1 MPKCD
6 YPPQCDRD
14 SHVCFMGR
22 QLCGHH
28 WRVLADLTAGSSA
41 EATMLKNIGLERV
54 TVNVGAIVS
63 EVRECGRK

>member
-1 MPKCD
+1 
-6 YPPQCDRD
+6 
-14 SHVCFMGR
+14 MGR